1 MKIKEGVNHSM
12 VLNINDYNFLTR
24 SQLLKGFKCESKLKT
39 MEEQIIEALSMA
51 RSTLKG

>member
-39 MEEQIIEALSMA
+39 MEEQRIEALSMA